1 MKKTFFIILSCCLL
15 LCVGC
20 KKEDFVSNTYKA
32 SFDYHFNHPDN
43 QHSVEA
49 MLLNYS
55 SVWMSEIELTL
66 ISTGTTDAE
75 AQTKFET
82 SVIAVLSKGSSLM
95 PFFESSDYMIYKLE
109 RTTAGNEK
117 TLRQVKFYKG
127 SNGKIDHTNL

>member
-1 MKKTFFIILSCCLL
+1 MKKSLFIILSCCLL
-15 LCVGC
+15 FCVGC

-32 SFDYHFNHPDN
+32 SFDYHFNNPDN
-43 QHSVEA
+43 QHSVDA
-49 MLLNYS
+49 MLNNYS

-82 SVIAVLSKGSSLM
+82 SVIAVLSIGSSLM
-95 PFFESSDYMIYKLE
+95 PFFESDDYMIYTLK
-109 RTTAGNEK
+109 RTTSGHEK

-127 SNGKIDHTNL
+127 SNGSIDHANL